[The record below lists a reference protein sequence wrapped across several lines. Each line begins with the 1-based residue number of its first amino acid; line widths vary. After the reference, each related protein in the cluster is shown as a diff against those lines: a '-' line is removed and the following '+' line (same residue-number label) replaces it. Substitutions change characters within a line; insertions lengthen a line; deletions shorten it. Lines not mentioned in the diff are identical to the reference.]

1 MRNAKMIENLAL
13 LSFSSGGWGTVI
25 LSSAGMT
32 LSLALC
38 CGFLGL
44 PLGLLNAVMIRSN
57 IKMAK
62 AIARLF
68 STVFRGLPELLTL
81 FLVYYGLQSLI
92 QNIFDY
98 FNLEV
103 MFSINAFVAGVLAL
117 SMVLAAF
124 SCEVWLGAFNI
135 FDKGQYEASK
145 ALGLSRSTTFFRI
158 VFPQLIRN
166 ALPGLSNNWLTLLK
180 DTSLVSTIA
189 LVDLMR
195 QTNLAVAATN
205 KPMLF
210 YLVACLLYLLF
221 SAFFGA
227 ILRHLETYTQIGYK
241 KVPSQ

>member
-1 MRNAKMIENLAL
+1 MIENLAL
-13 LSFSSGGWGTVI
+13 LSFSNGGWGAVI
-25 LSSAGMT
+25 LSSAGIT

-38 CGFLGL
+38 CGLLGF
-44 PLGLLNAVMIRSN
+44 PLGLLNAVMIRSD
-57 IKMAK
+57 IKIAK

-92 QNIFDY
+92 QNTFDY

-103 MFSINAFVAGVLAL
+103 IFSINAFVAGVFAL
-117 SMVLAAF
+117 SLILAAF
-124 SCEVWLGAFNI
+124 SCEVWLGAFNV
-135 FDKGQYEASK
+135 FDKGQYEAAK
-145 ALGLSRSTTFFRI
+145 ALDLSQSTTFFRI

-221 SAFFGA
+221 SAFFSA
-227 ILRHLETYTQIGYK
+227 ILRYLETCTQIGYK
-241 KVPSQ
+241 KVIGQ

>member
-1 MRNAKMIENLAL
+1 MIENLAL
-13 LSFSSGGWGTVI
+13 LSFSNGGWGVVI
-25 LSSAGMT
+25 LSSAGIT

-38 CGFLGL
+38 CGLLGL
-44 PLGLLNAVMIRSN
+44 PLGLLSAVMIRSN
-57 IKMAK
+57 IKIAK
-62 AIARLF
+62 VVATLF
-68 STVFRGLPELLTL
+68 SSIFRSLPELLTL
-81 FLVYYGLQSLI
+81 FLVYYGLQNII
-92 QNIFDY
+92 QIVLDY
-98 FNLEV
+98 FNIEI

-135 FDKGQYEASK
+135 FDKGQYEAAK
-145 ALGLSRSTTFFRI
+145 ALGLSNSTTFFRI

-180 DTSLVSTIA
+180 DTSLVSTIS

-195 QTNLAVAATN
+195 QTNLAFAATD

-221 SAFFGA
+221 SAFFSA
-227 ILRHLETYTQIGYK
+227 ILRTLEIYTQAGYR
-241 KVPSQ
+241 KVSS

>member
-1 MRNAKMIENLAL
+1 MIENLAL
-13 LSFSSGGWGTVI
+13 LSFSNGGWGAVI

-38 CGFLGL
+38 CGLLGL
-44 PLGLLNAVMIRSN
+44 PLGLLNAVMIRSD

-62 AIARLF
+62 TIARLF

-92 QNIFDY
+92 QNVFDY

-135 FDKGQYEASK
+135 F
-145 ALGLSRSTTFFRI
+145 
-158 VFPQLIRN
+158 
-166 ALPGLSNNWLTLLK
+166 
-180 DTSLVSTIA
+180 
-189 LVDLMR
+189 
-195 QTNLAVAATN
+195 
-205 KPMLF
+205 
-210 YLVACLLYLLF
+210 
-221 SAFFGA
+221 
-227 ILRHLETYTQIGYK
+227 
-241 KVPSQ
+241 

>member
-1 MRNAKMIENLAL
+1 MIDNLAL
-13 LSFSSGGWGTVI
+13 LSFSNGGWGMVI

-38 CGFLGL
+38 CGLLGL
-44 PLGLLNAVMIRSN
+44 PLGLLGAVMIRSN
-57 IKMAK
+57 IKIAK
-62 AIARLF
+62 AIAILF
-68 STVFRGLPELLTL
+68 SSIFRGLPELLTL
-81 FLVYYGLQSLI
+81 FLVYYGLQNII
-92 QNIFDY
+92 QIVLNY
-98 FNLEV
+98 FNIEM

-117 SMVLAAF
+117 SMVFAAF

-135 FDKGQYEASK
+135 FDKGQYEAAE

-180 DTSLVSTIA
+180 DTSLVSTIS

-195 QTNLAVAATN
+195 QTNLAVAATD

-221 SAFFGA
+221 SAFFSA
-227 ILRHLETYTQIGYK
+227 VLRYLEIYTQAGYR
-241 KVPSQ
+241 KVLSS

>member
-1 MRNAKMIENLAL
+1 MIENLAL
-13 LSFSSGGWGTVI
+13 LSFSNGGWGVVI

-38 CGFLGL
+38 CGLLGL
-44 PLGLLNAVMIRSN
+44 PLGLLGAVMIRSN
-57 IKMAK
+57 IKIAK
-62 AIARLF
+62 AIAILF
-68 STVFRGLPELLTL
+68 SSIFRGLPELLTL
-81 FLVYYGLQSLI
+81 FLVYYGLQNII
-92 QNIFDY
+92 QIVLDY
-98 FNLEV
+98 FNIE
-103 MFSINAFVAGVLAL
+103 MTFSINAFVAGVLAL

-135 FDKGQYEASK
+135 FDKGQYEAAK

-158 VFPQLIRN
+158 VFPQLIKN

-180 DTSLVSTIA
+180 DTSLVSTIS

-195 QTNLAVAATN
+195 QTNLAVAATD

-221 SAFFGA
+221 SAFFSA
-227 ILRHLETYTQIGYK
+227 VLHYLEIYTQAGYR
-241 KVPSQ
+241 KVLGS

>member
-1 MRNAKMIENLAL
+1 M
-13 LSFSSGGWGTVI
+13 VI

-38 CGFLGL
+38 CGLLGF
-44 PLGLLNAVMIRSN
+44 PLGLLGAVMIRSN
-57 IKMAK
+57 IKIAK
-62 AIARLF
+62 IVAILF
-68 STVFRGLPELLTL
+68 SSVFRGLPELLTL
-81 FLVYYGLQSLI
+81 FLVYYGLQNVI
-92 QNIFDY
+92 QTVLDY
-98 FNLEV
+98 FSIEII
-103 MFSINAFVAGVLAL
+103 FTINAFIAGVLAL

-135 FDKGQYEASK
+135 FDKGQYEAAK
-145 ALGLSRSTTFFRI
+145 ALGLSRSTTFFRV

-180 DTSLVSTIA
+180 DTSLVSTIS

-221 SAFFGA
+221 SAFFSA
-227 ILRHLETYTQIGYK
+227 ILRHLETCTQTDYK
-241 KVPSQ
+241 KALT

>member
-1 MRNAKMIENLAL
+1 MIENLAL
-13 LSFSSGGWGTVI
+13 LSFSNGGWGIVI

-38 CGFLGL
+38 CGLLGL
-44 PLGLLNAVMIRSN
+44 PLGLLSAVMIRSN
-57 IKMAK
+57 IK
-62 AIARLF
+62 IARVVATLF
-68 STVFRGLPELLTL
+68 SSVFRALPELLTL
-81 FLVYYGLQSLI
+81 FLVYYGLQNII
-92 QNIFDY
+92 QIVLDY
-98 FNLEV
+98 FNLEII
-103 MFSINAFVAGVLAL
+103 FSINAFIAGVLAL

-135 FDKGQYEASK
+135 FDKGQYEAAK
-145 ALGLSRSTTFFRI
+145 ALGFSNSTTFFHI

-180 DTSLVSTIA
+180 DTSLVSTIS

-195 QTNLAVAATN
+195 QTNLAVAATD

-221 SAFFGA
+221 SAFFST
-227 ILRHLETYTQIGYK
+227 ILRSLEIYTQAGYR
-241 KVPSQ
+241 KV

>member
-1 MRNAKMIENLAL
+1 MIENLAL
-13 LSFSSGGWGTVI
+13 LSFSNGGWGMVI

-38 CGFLGL
+38 CGILGL
-44 PLGLLNAVMIRSN
+44 PLGLLSAVMIRSN
-57 IKMAK
+57 IKIAK
-62 AIARLF
+62 AIAITF
-68 STVFRGLPELLTL
+68 SSIFRGLPELLTL
-81 FLVYYGLQSLI
+81 FLVYYGLQNII
-92 QNIFDY
+92 QIVLDY
-98 FNLEV
+98 FNIEIIL
-103 MFSINAFVAGVLAL
+103 SINAFVAGVLAL

-124 SCEVWLGAFNI
+124 SCEVWLGAFNV
-135 FDKGQYEASK
+135 FDKGQYEAAK
-145 ALGLSRSTTFFRI
+145 ALGLSNSTTFFRI

-180 DTSLVSTIA
+180 DTSLVSTIS

-221 SAFFGA
+221 SAFFSA
-227 ILRHLETYTQIGYK
+227 ILHHLETYTQAGYR
-241 KVPSQ
+241 KVFG